1 VTSLHVALHQVTL
14 YDYFWNTNVI
24 KLPTPSRFNLLK
36 LVTPNQLQQFKSEG
50 SRKYSLALEVEGTPK
65 TAKAIFSANAIGP
78 VDRSNLIRQIFP

>member
-1 VTSLHVALHQVTL
+1 
-14 YDYFWNTNVI
+14 
-24 KLPTPSRFNLLK
+24 
-36 LVTPNQLQQFKSEG
+36 LVTPNELQQFKSEG